1 MGHRWWIYQA
11 EASGPIRPSTRE
23 VRAPRWVHP
32 DQLQQHA
39 HRTAAYAEGHLSE
52 ADFATHP
59 GLAPVW
65 VRFLHELQLVTLDED
80 TLNLIDTVI

>member
-1 MGHRWWIYQA
+1 MGHRWWIYEAQ
-11 EASGPIRPSTRE
+11 ASGPIRPSARE
-23 VRAPRWVHP
+23 VRAPRWLHP

-39 HRTAAYAEGHLSE
+39 RQTAAYAEGRLNKDE
-52 ADFATHP
+52 FTAQP